1 MDLIP
6 ISEFTEAT
14 LTGNGVFDVLMRA
27 NKAHLEEQ
35 YNKDRIKGPE
45 YSTVYLQSLQTV
57 MTVAL
62 QFVLARE
69 KAALEGQL
77 LTKQI
82 LLTQSQIDKTTS
94 EKILVDKQAI
104 NVNATLDNIQKEGCK
119 LAAEFDV
126 LMGNVTKVTAE
137 TNLLTQKKLTEQAQV
152 SGTGVDVD
160 SVIGRQKA
168 LYAAQ
173 TAGFSRT
180 AEQAVAK
187 LLTDSWAVRR
197 TTDSGTV
204 ADGTNMLN
212 DAAIGRAINKMLS
225 GVGA

>member
-1 MDLIP
+1 MNLIP
-6 ISEFTEAT
+6 ITAFTEAK
-14 LTGNGVFDVLMRA
+14 LDGAGIFDVLMRA
-27 NKAHLEEQ
+27 NKAHLEEE
-35 YNKDRIKGPE
+35 YRKDRIKGSE

-57 MTVAL
+57 MQTAL
-62 QFVLARE
+62 QFVLAQE

-82 LLTQSQIDKTTS
+82 NLTQGQIDKTSS
-94 EKILVDKQAI
+94 EKTLVDKQAI
-104 NVNATLDNIQKEGCK
+104 NVDATLDNIHKEGCK

-126 LMGNVTKVTAE
+126 LTGNVARVAAE
-137 TNLLTQKKLTEQAQV
+137 KDLLIQKKVTEQAQV
-152 SGTGVDVD
+152 SGSGVDAD
-160 SVIGRQKA
+160 SVVGRQKA

-187 LLTDSWAVRR
+187 LLTDSWSVRR

-212 DAAIGRAINKMLS
+212 DATIGRAINKLLS
-225 GVGA
+225 GIGA

>member
-6 ISEFTEAT
+6 TSAFTEAT
-14 LTGNGVFDVLMRA
+14 IAGNGVFDVLMRA

-35 YNKDRIKGPE
+35 YKLDRIKGPE

-57 MTVAL
+57 MSVAL

-77 LTKQI
+77 LIKQI
-82 LLTQSQIDKTTS
+82 ALTQAQIDKTVS
-94 EKILVDKQAI
+94 EKALVDKQTI
-104 NVNATLDNIQKEGCK
+104 NTDATLDNIHKEGCK

-126 LMGNVTKVTAE
+126 LQGNVSRVTAE
-137 TNLLTQKKLTEQAQV
+137 TNLLTQKKITEQAQV
-152 SGTGVDVD
+152 SGSGVDTD

-173 TAGFSRT
+173 AAGFSRT

-212 DAAIGRAINKMLS
+212 DATIGRAITKMLN
-225 GVGA
+225 GIGA